1 MRTTYRNY
9 PYPVLAFFN
18 NDYPN
23 NSFSYE
29 IKSNSDNNKFK
40 IEIEFNLNCKTLN
53 DMLNNNLACFLVHIE
68 CPKTRFR
75 NIYTTTESRK
85 EIFIDGGKLNNKVEV
100 VVSIISTSKNDT
112 FTSDEF
118 NSIFGDSEFS
128 IVNGDILAIAP
139 DCILTIEK
147 DETFTG
153 SSLFNITYSDKLKV
167 LTWEIDNSSILI
179 KLPKSTF
186 DLYNSLKSNAKAR
199 SIITNTIV
207 VPILVEILTNLK
219 YDSDLYDDDFI
230 EKINLSLESIGYNT
244 EKLVDEDS
252 IIPIVFKLIDNILFD
267 SLYNLYNILE
277 EEY

>member
-29 IKSNSDNNKFK
+29 IKGNSDNNKFK

-53 DMLNNNLACFLVHIE
+53 DMLNNNLACFLVQIE
-68 CPKTRFR
+68 WPKTRFR

>member
-207 VPILVEILTNLK
+207 IPILVEILTNLK

>member
-40 IEIEFNLNCKTLN
+40 IEIDFNLNCKTLN
-53 DMLNNNLACFLVHIE
+53 DMLTNGLACFLVHIE

-85 EIFIDGGKLNNKVEV
+85 EIFIDGGNLNNKVEV
-100 VVSIISTSKNDT
+100 IVSVISTSKNDT

-179 KLPKSTF
+179 KLPKDTF
-186 DLYNSLKSNAKAR
+186 DLYNSLKSNARAR

-207 VPILVEILTNLK
+207 VPILVEVLTSLK
-219 YDSDLYDDDFI
+219 YDSTLYDDDFI
-230 EKINLSLESIGYNT
+230 EKINLSLESIGYSI

-252 IIPIVFKLIDNILFD
+252 ITPIVFKLIDNILFD
-267 SLYNLYNILE
+267 SLTDLYNILE

>member
-29 IKSNSDNNKFK
+29 IKGNSDNNKFK

>member
-40 IEIEFNLNCKTLN
+40 IEIDFNLNCKTLN
-53 DMLNNNLACFLVHIE
+53 DMLTNGLACFLVHIE

-85 EIFIDGGKLNNKVEV
+85 EIFIDGGNLNNKVEV
-100 VVSIISTSKNDT
+100 VVSVISTSKNNT

-118 NSIFGDSEFS
+118 NSIFGDNEFS

-139 DCILTIEK
+139 DCVLTIEK

-167 LTWEIDNSSILI
+167 LTWEIENSSILI
-179 KLPKSTF
+179 KLPKDTF
-186 DLYNSLKSNAKAR
+186 DLYNSLKSNARAR
-199 SIITNTIV
+199 SIITNTVV
-207 VPILVEILTNLK
+207 VPILVEVLTSLK
-219 YDSDLYDDDFI
+219 YESTLYDDDFI
-230 EKINLSLESIGYNT
+230 EKINLSLESIGYSI
-244 EKLVDEDS
+244 EKLADEDS
-252 IIPIVFKLIDNILFD
+252 IAPIVFKLIDNILFD
-267 SLYNLYNILE
+267 SLTDLYNILE

>member
-40 IEIEFNLNCKTLN
+40 IEIDFNLNCKTLN
-53 DMLNNNLACFLVHIE
+53 DMLTNGLACFLVHIE

-85 EIFIDGGKLNNKVEV
+85 EIFIDSGSLNNKVEI
-100 VVSIISTSKNDT
+100 VVSVISTNKNDN
-112 FTSDEF
+112 FSSDEF
-118 NSIFGDSEFS
+118 NSIFGDNEFS

-139 DCILTIEK
+139 DCVLTIEK
-147 DETFTG
+147 DDTFTG

-186 DLYNSLKSNAKAR
+186 DLYNSLKSNARAR

-207 VPILVEILTNLK
+207 VPILVEVLTSLK
-219 YDSDLYDDDFI
+219 YDSNLYDDDFI
-230 EKINLSLESIGYNT
+230 EKINLSLESIGYSI
-244 EKLVDEDS
+244 EKLADEDS
-252 IIPIVFKLIDNILFD
+252 IAPIVFKLIDNVLFD
-267 SLYNLYNILE
+267 SLTDLYNILE

>member
-1 MRTTYRNY
+1 M
-9 PYPVLAFFN
+9 
-18 NDYPN
+18 
-23 NSFSYE
+23 
-29 IKSNSDNNKFK
+29 
-40 IEIEFNLNCKTLN
+40 
-53 DMLNNNLACFLVHIE
+53 
-68 CPKTRFR
+68 
-75 NIYTTTESRK
+75 
-85 EIFIDGGKLNNKVEV
+85 
-100 VVSIISTSKNDT
+100 
-112 FTSDEF
+112 
-118 NSIFGDSEFS
+118 
-128 IVNGDILAIAP
+128 
-139 DCILTIEK
+139 
-147 DETFTG
+147 
-153 SSLFNITYSDKLKV
+153 KV

-207 VPILVEILTNLK
+207 IPILVEILTNLK

>member
-40 IEIEFNLNCKTLN
+40 IEIDFNLNCKTLN
-53 DMLNNNLACFLVHIE
+53 NMINNDLACFLIHIE

-75 NIYTTTESRK
+75 NIYTTTDSKK
-85 EIFIDGGKLNNKVEV
+85 EILIDGGNLNNKVEI
-100 VVSIISTSKNDT
+100 VVSVISTSKNDS
-112 FTSDEF
+112 FTSNEF
-118 NSIFGDSEFS
+118 NAIFGTNEFS
-128 IVNGDILAIAP
+128 IVSGDILAIAP

-153 SSLFNITYSDKLKV
+153 SSLFNITYSDKSKV
-167 LTWEIDNSSILI
+167 LTWEVDNSSILI
-179 KLPKSTF
+179 KLPKNTF

-199 SIITNTIV
+199 TILTNTIV
-207 VPILVEILTNLK
+207 VPILVEVLTTLK
-219 YDSDLYDDDFI
+219 YDSSIYDDDFI

-244 EKLVDEDS
+244 EKLSYEEY
-252 IIPIVFKLIDNILFD
+252 ITPIVFKLIDNILFD
-267 SLYNLYNILE
+267 SLTNLYTILE

>member
-18 NDYPN
+18 DDYPN

-40 IEIEFNLNCKTLN
+40 IEIDFNLNCKTLN
-53 DMLNNNLACFLVHIE
+53 NMISNSLACFLVHIE

-75 NIYTTTESRK
+75 NIYTTTESTK
-85 EIFIDGGKLNNKVEV
+85 EIFIDGGNLNNKVEI
-100 VVSIISTSKNDT
+100 VVSVISTNKNDN
-112 FTSDEF
+112 FSSDEF
-118 NSIFGDSEFS
+118 NSIFGDNAFS

-139 DCILTIEK
+139 DCVLTIEK

-179 KLPKSTF
+179 KLPKNTF
-186 DLYNSLKSNAKAR
+186 DLYNSLKSSAKAR

-207 VPILVEILTNLK
+207 VPILVEVLTSLK
-219 YDSDLYDDDFI
+219 YEINLYDDDFI
-230 EKINLSLESIGYNT
+230 EKINLSLESIGYSV

-252 IIPIVFKLIDNILFD
+252 IAPIVFKLIDNILLD
-267 SLYNLYNILE
+267 SLTDLYNILE